1 MPSLGERLKAR
12 RTELGLSQAELAAS
26 AGMSQQGVVSIEGG
40 DVQRPRRLIE
50 LAEVLQVSV
59 DWLLNGTGKPGAAR
73 PGDRAPASVRLAPET
88 DQIAL
93 GTKDVP
99 IMGTSV
105 GGRDGEFYLNGETL
119 DYARRLPGISRN
131 KNVFGVHVEGD
142 SMTPKFEAGELVYAS
157 PGRPPAPGDYIIVE
171 LTPTS
176 GERAGPAY
184 IKRLVRRTGNRL
196 VCEQFNP
203 AGSVEYDA
211 REVKAIY
218 RIIPLAELAGF

>member
-1 MPSLGERLKAR
+1 MPSLGERLRAR
-12 RTELGLSQAELAAS
+12 RSELGLSQAELATA

-40 DVQRPRRLIE
+40 DVQRPRRLME
-50 LAEVLQVSV
+50 LADVLQVSV
-59 DWLLNGTGKPGAAR
+59 DWLLNGTGTPGSAR
-73 PGDRAPASVRLAPET
+73 PVSSVRLAPET
-88 DQIAL
+88 DQLAL
-93 GTKDVP
+93 GAKDVP

-105 GGRDGEFYLNGETL
+105 GGKDGEFYLNGETL

-142 SMTPKFEAGELVYAS
+142 SMSPKFEAGELVYAS
-157 PGRPPAPGDYIIVE
+157 PGRPPAPGDYIIIE

-184 IKRLVRRTGNRL
+184 IKRLARRTGTRL

-203 AGSVEYDA
+203 AGQVEYDA